1 MGLIIL
7 VRNSDN
13 DGENP
18 KWTNLT
24 GKGLLISL
32 ELGFF
37 LDQHLG
43 GKKEKTKQNNP
54 PRLIKFDLR
63 DQSTT

>member
-24 GKGLLISL
+24 GTVLLISL

-37 LDQHLG
+37 LDQHLE
-43 GKKEKTKQNNP
+43 GKRKTQNKTKQ
-54 PRLIKFDLR
+54 K
-63 DQSTT
+63 STQAH